1 MSSLIAKGNA
11 CHQVAISSTSS
22 KVFYL
27 EDLVDVG
34 VATFVDN
41 DFLILP
47 HDLVER
53 ETRYLKHRATIARN
67 AVLLKTHTKKTI
79 RLEKKTK

>member
-1 MSSLIAKGNA
+1 MLSLIGKGNG
-11 CHQVAISSTSS
+11 CHRVASSASS

-53 ETRYLKHRATIARN
+53 ETGDLKHRATIARN
-67 AVLLKTHTKKTI
+67 AVL
-79 RLEKKTK
+79 